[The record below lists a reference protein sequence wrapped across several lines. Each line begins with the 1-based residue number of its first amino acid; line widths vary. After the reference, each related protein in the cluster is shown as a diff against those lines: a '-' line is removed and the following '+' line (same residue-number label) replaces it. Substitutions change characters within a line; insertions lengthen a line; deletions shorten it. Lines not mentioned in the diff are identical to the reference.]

1 MKDNYA
7 SLPRKPKWQPP
18 ISFWVTTAICALLLI
33 LMALAGEFGIWLVLF
48 ALFGILSALYS
59 LVSGRRSW
67 LGLPRRKA
75 AGVAVGASFGVLVLG
90 VVVAA
95 AAMPALQEAS
105 LSASDS
111 TTTTAPASPTPS
123 PSSETVLLTA
133 CDTAEDSVTES
144 GAELVCT
151 PDEDGMLVWMTADK
165 SKVLLADRAAATAKA
180 EADKVASKKAL
191 NDKAIAPHKAAA
203 QVAAAKA
210 AADKAIADQA
220 TADQAAAAEAA
231 RVAVEQAVQQ
241 QAPVQ
246 QAPVAPVA
254 EVPDASADY
263 PNCAAARAAGAA
275 PMHAGQPGYR
285 PGLDRDKDGIAC
297 DK

>member
-1 MKDNYA
+1 M
-7 SLPRKPKWQPP
+7 
-18 ISFWVTTAICALLLI
+18 LLI

-191 NDKAIAPHKAAA
+191 NNKVIAAQKAAAQVAAA

-210 AADKAIADQA
+210 AADKAIANQA

-254 EVPDASADY
+254 EVPDASAYY

-275 PMHAGQPGYR
+275 PMHAGQSGYR